1 VVDLG
6 LLVKWFL
13 ATRPWSFVMT
23 IVGVAIAASLAASA
37 GVVDLQLITFVL
49 TGLLLFHAATNM
61 LNDYFDVK
69 HGIDRPEV
77 PTAKYR
83 PHPLLAGQIPSR
95 NFLGVVAALYALV
108 VLGIIYAW
116 SIRGDAV
123 LLFAIP
129 GLFFSIFYTA
139 DPVNLKYR
147 ALGELS
153 VFLVYGPLMVTGV
166 YYVLTGRV
174 ELTPILASLPHGIL
188 VALVLLANNIRDI
201 EYDKKAGIKTL
212 PILLGKDRSLK
223 LFQLLLFIAYVIV
236 IVLVIARILT
246 ALSLLVL
253 LTLPAATRL
262 VRTFRRTLP
271 DVADSM
277 TAKLT
282 LQFSALFAIGIY
294 IGIALSV

>member
-1 VVDLG
+1 MDLD

-37 GVVDLQLITFVL
+37 GVVDLPLITFVL

-83 PHPLLAGQIPSR
+83 PHPLLVGQIPSR
-95 NFLGVVAALYALV
+95 NFLGVVAALYVLV

-153 VFLVYGPLMVTGV
+153 VFLVWGPLMVTGA

-174 ELTPILASLPHGIL
+174 ELTPMLASLPHGIL

-223 LFQLLLFIAYVIV
+223 LFQLLLFIAYVMV

-246 ALSLLVL
+246 APSLLVL

-294 IGIALSV
+294 IGTALSV